1 MTLKYLGM
9 VHLCH
14 KSAVLTKL
22 SCQLIYDRDNT
33 PPPPLPSPPPPPL
46 SENIT
51 FTPQAALV
59 LLVTL

>member
-14 KSAVLTKL
+14 KSAVLAKL

-33 PPPPLPSPPPPPL
+33 PIPPPPL